1 MSSNELDY
9 IIGKL
14 LPVDRFATPLTST
27 GSADC
32 FDQIIYDVAHV
43 ATCETIC
50 LTYVCVSRLGAGWIR
65 REFQVQDLQVRESL
79 Y

>member
-9 IIGKL
+9 IVGKL

-32 FDQIIYDVAHV
+32 FDQILHDIAHV

-50 LTYVCVSRLGAGWIR
+50 LKFVCVSSYGADWIR
-65 REFQVQDLQVRESL
+65 RELQVQDLQVRESL